1 MTYFLIALASML
13 AILLFL
19 QQKRTTS
26 NIRRLSEAMRKHD
39 RQGLGDGR
47 FHRSTDAFRALER
60 EIFEQLFETE
70 SLEQKIARRE
80 DLITTVVE
88 GLSDAILV
96 FDGEMKIRFTNRS
109 ACKLFNWKSPPLD
122 LHVKECIRNS
132 KLIETFENA
141 VTHHQQATFE
151 IAHRMPG
158 SESIVPCILEVD
170 VAPLTSTESHSVT
183 RARAVLHDVT
193 ESRSLDQ
200 VRRDFVA
207 NASHELRTPLTIING
222 YLETL
227 AESRLSDRES
237 SIRFVSVM
245 HKHGKRI
252 ARIIEDMLTIS
263 KLESRTQEAIQCT
276 SFNFHHFAQEVI
288 DRLKPMFDEK
298 KAICTLN
305 IKPEASITGD
315 TFYWDQILFN
325 LIENALKEN
334 DAGELRIT
342 VGLEHR
348 ETTDIITV
356 TDDGVG
362 IPATDQEFIFKRF
375 YRVDQ
380 NRGAEKKGTG
390 LGLSIVKRAVEAHGG
405 KIDVESTPGV
415 KTAFTITLP
424 RQKEHA
430 GQRLGAA
437 KDEG

>member
-1 MTYFLIALASML
+1 MTYFLIALASIL
-13 AILLFL
+13 AVLLFL
-19 QQKRTTS
+19 QQKRTAS

-39 RQGLGDGR
+39 RQLLGGGR
-47 FHRSTDAFRALER
+47 FHRSTDAFRTLER
-60 EIFEQLFETE
+60 EIFEQLFESE
-70 SLEQKIARRE
+70 SLEQKISRRE

-96 FDGEMKIRFTNRS
+96 FDWEMKIRFTNRS
-109 ACKLFNWKSPPLD
+109 ACKLFNWNSPPLD
-122 LHVKECIRNS
+122 RHVKECIRDP
-132 KLIETFENA
+132 KLLEAFENA

-151 IAHRMPG
+151 ITHQIPG
-158 SESIVPCILEVD
+158 SESITPLTLEVD

-183 RARAVLHDVT
+183 RARAVLHDIT
-193 ESRSLDQ
+193 ESRTLDQ

-222 YLETL
+222 YLENL
-227 AESRLSDRES
+227 EESRISDRDS
-237 SIRFVSVM
+237 SIRFISVM

-276 SFNFHHFAQEVI
+276 SFNFLHFAQEVI

-298 KAICTLN
+298 KATYTLD
-305 IKPEASITGD
+305 IKPEASINGD

-334 DAGELRIT
+334 DAGALSIT

-362 IPATDQEFIFKRF
+362 IPATAQEFIFKRF

-380 NRGAEKKGTG
+380 NRGSEKKGTG

-405 KIDVESTPGV
+405 EIDVQSTPGV
-415 KTAFTITLP
+415 ETTFAITLP
-424 RQKEHA
+424 RQKELA
-430 GQRLGAA
+430 RQS
-437 KDEG
+437 